1 MPDLDLERIAR
12 HRTELGDVANVL
24 TALGAELAAAEAE
37 LTDVRATGRAPRARE
52 LAERRVADLRD
63 RRAALHERR
72 SELSGLV
79 GVAAAGLLDAIDPET
94 AVESLDGKFPV
105 ALLPVRIET
114 RFADANTTLHIRIL
128 PDQVH
133 LDAHEPAFTDD
144 DRVGA
149 EWYWNERWPALDDAA
164 RAERAWT
171 TLATRFGPGRARY
184 LLDTLRPGNLDRAP
198 DEPPAFPATA
208 TRASSWTR
216 AVEATALP
224 ERWVAIG
231 FQDTLEVFRI
241 WSDRVPDRLAAGP
254 SPDELE
260 APAPPDGDPRVP
272 RVQDAFRWAIDPDA
286 ARAAGML
293 LTVRDSDM
301 AFGRPLSNGLT
312 RLLVLGVDWTL
323 TPEQGAD
330 ALEALLAGHAASGDL
345 AFVTPG
351 TATNNTGSNRSGFS
365 TAPSEQVAAWAPPV
379 AGVDPDTAQ
388 DANAGRLAAAL
399 GVDAAPLAVAPGAGG
414 RHHAVASALVDALWE
429 ATGGYY
435 ASELLDPHGSD
446 ATINGMRVHAAAV
459 LHASGPLPAIRLGP
473 QPYGV
478 LPVASRR
485 LAPHLD
491 SAVDL
496 NLHRFS
502 GMLRSMWDEQLNRVP
517 RLGRVGET
525 QGVDDVLL
533 ELLQRTPVPWE
544 LRWREMVPPPQW
556 TSSDWLG
563 TLRARQVPW
572 LYDVT
577 DRLDIPPDKPAR
589 IQYLTASPDS
599 HPLGVPLV
607 AKGDAG
613 TSYVAEIAALA
624 RQGDEGRRE
633 LNLRQNSI
641 ALLEALLAFAA
652 VQELDKAAS
661 AELVDAFTAEERSAA
676 GFVRRG
682 VRTPD
687 LVRVE
692 EPDPQR
698 LPMQFTSAR
707 TLAAQ
712 TAPGSQLLVHD
723 QVATRLH
730 SADLDEHIRQP
741 ASPVNGLARF
751 LAALDVLEA
760 TPADDLEWAFR
771 GVLDLFSSRLDAW
784 FTSFATARLD
794 ELRADRPRGVHV
806 GCYGWVE
813 DLHPDRG
820 PAADSLGYIAAPS
833 LAHAVTAALLRSG
846 RQSHRAD
853 DAFDLDISSAHVR
866 EALKLLEGVAA
877 GQPLAALLGYRI
889 ERKLTDAGLAELIVG
904 LRIAA
909 PMRARPGDLDTPVES
924 VAARDVVDGLRLLD
938 ILPTQQWFELLA
950 QLQVS
955 GQRQTRLE
963 AVLRDVAGTYDAVSD
978 VLLAESVHQ
987 TAAGNLDRAAAA
999 ASALDRQERPVEPD
1013 VTRTP
1018 RDGAVVTN
1026 RVVVALRRSATARA
1040 SGWPARGVRG
1050 AAEPRLDHW
1059 LGGVLGDPKL
1069 LTCTGRLVRG
1079 DSVTDLEP
1087 VSAAELGL
1095 SPLALTLTAGRP
1107 AADQPTEL
1115 ESRLAAV
1122 FAAQVTDP
1130 TETDRIELDG
1140 ASLLTTV
1147 VAAASRLVSG
1157 CRPLQV
1163 SDLGPA
1169 GGATGGAGG
1178 PAGAVDDAELRRR
1191 ADAALAALRKA
1202 HATIESTPREPGPLR
1217 RALNAVSELVGVDAL
1232 AATAADVEALSRQAD
1247 DVAVLLA
1254 ERIAAADELRS
1265 SPLGAGET
1273 DVDRL
1278 VALVR
1283 TALGT
1288 HQPILPVFTL
1298 AAGAELAA
1306 STANRVVLLG
1316 GDETAAV
1323 TWLHRAGLVRAEL
1336 EPLCG
1341 LLTHAEA
1348 AGADAVADLTVA
1360 QLPHRPGARWC
1371 ELPFGAAGPPPAG
1384 TVGLVAHAPGGLNPT
1399 RPLAGLFVDAWAE
1412 VIPSGEH
1419 TAGVAFH
1426 YDAPGARPPQA
1437 ILLAVH
1443 PDLEPE
1449 RWNLQYLLETVQE
1462 TINLARVR
1470 TVTLRELD
1478 GMAGLIPALYLP
1490 NNYTRD
1496 VASVSFKGLVTA
1508 ARAAKLGIVHTGIRG
1523 KP

>member
-1 MPDLDLERIAR
+1 MADLDLAQIAQ
-12 HRTELGDVANVL
+12 HRTELG
-24 TALGAELAAAEAE
+24 ALATE
-37 LTDVRATGRAPRARE
+37 LTDLGAQLVARQVELSDLRATGQAAGA
-52 LAERRVADLRD
+52 LERSVADLER
-63 RRAALHERR
+63 RRADLHARR
-72 SELSGLV
+72 SELTGLV
-79 GVAAAGLLDAIDPET
+79 GAAATELLDTIELET
-94 AVESLDGKFPV
+94 AVEALDGKVPV

-114 RFADANTTLHIRIL
+114 RFADADTTLHIRIF

-144 DRVGA
+144 ERAGA

-171 TLATRFGPGRARY
+171 TLAGRFRPGRARY
-184 LLDTLRPGNLDRAP
+184 LLDTLRPANVNRAP
-198 DEPPAFPATA
+198 DDPPAFPETA
-208 TRASSWTR
+208 RRAGSWTR

-231 FQDTLEVFRI
+231 FQDTFEVFRV

-254 SPDELE
+254 SPDDLE
-260 APAPPDGDPRVP
+260 TPAPPDADARLPY
-272 RVQDAFRWAIDPDA
+272 VQDAFRWAVDPDA
-286 ARAAGML
+286 ARASGML

-301 AFGRPLSNGLT
+301 AFGRPLANGLT
-312 RLLVLGVDWTL
+312 RLVVLGVDWTL

-351 TATNNTGSNRSGFS
+351 TPTNNTGSNRSGFS
-365 TAPSEQVAAWAPPV
+365 TAPSEQVAAWAPPL
-379 AGVDPDTAQ
+379 AGTDPDTAP

-414 RHHAVASALVDALWE
+414 RHHVLASALVDALWE

-435 ASELLDPHGSD
+435 VTELLDPHGSD
-446 ATINGMRVHAAAV
+446 ATTDHIRAHAAAA
-459 LHASGPLPAIRLGP
+459 LFASGPLPAIRLGP

-478 LPVASRR
+478 LPVAPRR
-485 LAPHLD
+485 LSPHLD
-491 SAVDL
+491 SAPEL
-496 NLHRFS
+496 NVHRYS
-502 GMLRSMWDEQLNRVP
+502 GMLRFMWEEQLDRVP
-517 RLGRVGET
+517 RLGRVGEA

-533 ELLQRTPVPWE
+533 ELLQRTPVPSE

-556 TSSDWLG
+556 TASDWLA
-563 TLRARQVPW
+563 TLRARQAPW
-572 LYDVT
+572 LFDIT
-577 DRLDIPPDKPAR
+577 DRLDIPPDRPTR

-599 HPLGVPLV
+599 QPLGVPLV
-607 AKGDAG
+607 VKGEAG

-633 LNLRQNSI
+633 LNLRQDSI

-661 AELVDAFTAEERSAA
+661 AELVDGLTVADRTAA
-676 GFVRRG
+676 GFGRKG

-698 LPMQFTSAR
+698 LPMQFASAR
-707 TLAAQ
+707 ALAAQ
-712 TAPGSQLLVHD
+712 TAAGSQLAVHD
-723 QVATRLH
+723 QVATRLA
-730 SADLDEHIRQP
+730 SASLEDHIAEP

-751 LAALDVLEA
+751 LAALEVLAAAPTDE
-760 TPADDLEWAFR
+760 LEWALR
-771 GVLDLFSSRLDAW
+771 GVLDLFSSRIDAW
-784 FTSFATARLD
+784 FTSFATARLA
-794 ELRADRPRGVHV
+794 ELRADRPQGVHV

-813 DLHPDRG
+813 DLRPDVG

-833 LAHAVTAALLRSG
+833 LAHAVSAALLRSG
-846 RQSHRAD
+846 RESHRAE
-853 DAFDLDISSAHVR
+853 DAFDLDLSSARVR
-866 EALKLLEGVAA
+866 DALKLLEGVAA

-909 PMRARPGDLDTPVES
+909 PLRARAGDLDTPVES

-938 ILPTQQWFELLA
+938 MLPTQQWLLLLA
-950 QLQVS
+950 QLQVT
-955 GQRQTRLE
+955 GDRQTRLE

-978 VLLAESVHQ
+978 VLLAEAVHQ

-999 ASALDRQERPVEPD
+999 TGALDRQERPVEPD

-1018 RDGAVVTN
+1018 RDGVVVTN
-1026 RVVVALRRSATARA
+1026 RVVVALPGPETAPA

-1059 LGGVLGDPKL
+1059 LGGVLGDPTL

-1079 DSVTDLEP
+1079 ETVADLEP
-1087 VSAAELGL
+1087 VSAADLGL
-1095 SPLALTLTAGRP
+1095 SPLAFALTAGRP
-1107 AADQPTEL
+1107 AADRPTEL

-1122 FAAQVTDP
+1122 LAAQVTDP
-1130 TETDRIELDG
+1130 TDADRIEIDG
-1140 ASLLTTV
+1140 ASLLTD
-1147 VAAASRLVSG
+1147 VATWASRLVSG

-1163 SDLGPA
+1163 SDLSPAAGTSGASGPA
-1169 GGATGGAGG
+1169 GT
-1178 PAGAVDDAELRRR
+1178 VDDAELRER
-1191 ADAALAALRKA
+1191 ADAALAALREA
-1202 HATIESTPREPGPLR
+1202 HATIQSASRESGPLR
-1217 RALNAVSELVGVDAL
+1217 GALDAASELVGVDAL
-1232 AATAADVEALSRQAD
+1232 ATTAADVDALSQQAD
-1247 DVAVLLA
+1247 DVAALLA
-1254 ERIAAADELRS
+1254 ERVAAADALRT

-1273 DVDRL
+1273 EVDRL
-1278 VALVR
+1278 MSVVG
-1283 TALGT
+1283 TALGA

-1298 AAGAELAA
+1298 TAGTELAA
-1306 STANRVVLLG
+1306 SVADRAALLG
-1316 GDETAAV
+1316 GDETAPL
-1323 TWLHRAGLVRAEL
+1323 TWLHRAGLVRPEL
-1336 EPLCG
+1336 DPLCG

-1348 AGADAVADLTVA
+1348 AGADAVAALAVM

-1371 ELPFGAAGPPPAG
+1371 ELPFGAEGPPPAG
-1384 TVGLVAHAPGGLNPT
+1384 AVGVVAHAPAGFDPT
-1399 RPLAGLFVDAWAE
+1399 QALAGLFVDTWAE
-1412 VIPSGEH
+1412 VIPSAEH

-1437 ILLAVH
+1437 IVLAVH

-1462 TINLARVR
+1462 TITLARVR

-1496 VASVSFKGLVTA
+1496 VASLSFKGLVTA
-1508 ARAAKLGIVHTGIRG
+1508 AQAAELGVVHTGIRG

>member
-1 MPDLDLERIAR
+1 MPDHDLERIAR
-12 HRTELGDVANVL
+12 RRTELGDLATEL
-24 TALGAELAAAEAE
+24 TELGAELAVRRAE
-37 LTDVRATGRAPRARE
+37 LAELRATGRGARLLE
-52 LAERRVADLRD
+52 RAERRVAKLET

-79 GVAAAGLLDAIDPET
+79 GVAARGLLDEIDPET
-94 AVESLDGKFPV
+94 AMETLDGKVPI

-114 RFADANTTLHIRIL
+114 RFADANTTLHIRIF

-133 LDAHEPAFTDD
+133 LDAHEPAFTADE
-144 DRVGA
+144 RAGA
-149 EWYWNERWPALDDAA
+149 EWYWKERWPALDDAA

-171 TLATRFGPGRARY
+171 TLAGRFRPGRARY
-184 LLDTLRPGNLDRAP
+184 LLDTLRPTNLNRAP
-198 DEPPAFPATA
+198 NRPPAFPVTA

-254 SPDELE
+254 SPEELE
-260 APAPPDGDPRVP
+260 TPPPPDADPRVP
-272 RVQDAFRWAIDPDA
+272 HVQEAFRWALDPDA

-301 AFGRPLSNGLT
+301 AFGRPLANGLT
-312 RLLVLGVDWTL
+312 RLVVLGVDWTL

-351 TATNNTGSNRSGFS
+351 TPTNNTGSARSGFS
-365 TAPSEQVAAWAPPV
+365 TAPSEQVAAWAPPL
-379 AGVDPDTAQ
+379 AGADADTAP

-399 GVDAAPLAVAPGAGG
+399 GIGAAPLAVAPGAGG
-414 RHHAVASALVDALWE
+414 RHHALASALVDALWE

-446 ATINGMRVHAAAV
+446 ANTAGMRVHAAAA
-459 LHASGPLPAIRLGP
+459 LHASGPLPAIRVGP

-485 LAPHLD
+485 LSPHLD

-496 NLHRFS
+496 NLHRYT
-502 GMLRSMWDEQLNRVP
+502 GMLRSMWDEQVHRVP

-525 QGVDDVLL
+525 RAVDDVML

-544 LRWREMVPPPQW
+544 LRWREIVPPPQW
-556 TSSDWLG
+556 TATEWLA
-563 TLRARQVPW
+563 TSRARQVSW

-577 DRLDIPPDKPAR
+577 DRLDIPPDRPAR
-589 IQYLTASPDS
+589 FQYLTATVDS

-661 AELVDAFTAEERSAA
+661 AELVEGLTEEDRAAA
-676 GFVRRG
+676 GFARKG

-698 LPMQFTSAR
+698 LPMQFASAR

-712 TAPGSQLLVHD
+712 IAPGSQVAVHD
-723 QVATRLH
+723 QVATRLG
-730 SADLDEHIRQP
+730 SAELSEHIGQP

-751 LAALDVLEA
+751 LAALDVLA
-760 TPADDLEWAFR
+760 AAPAAELEWAFR
-771 GVLDLFSSRLDAW
+771 GVLDLFSSRIDAW

-794 ELRADRPRGVHV
+794 ELRAERPQGVHV

-813 DLHPDRG
+813 DLQPDSG
-820 PAADSLGYIAAPS
+820 PAADSLGYIPAPS

-846 RQSHRAD
+846 RQSHLAD
-853 DAFDLDISSAHVR
+853 GAFDLDMSSARVR

-877 GQPLAALLGYRI
+877 GQSLAAMLGYRI
-889 ERKLTDAGLAELIVG
+889 ERKMTDAGLAEFIVG
-904 LRIAA
+904 LRIAMPLQA
-909 PMRARPGDLDTPVES
+909 RASDLDAPVES
-924 VAARDVVDGLRLLD
+924 VAARDVVDGLRVLAMQG
-938 ILPTQQWFELLA
+938 TQQWYELLA
-950 QLQVS
+950 QLGMS
-955 GQRQTRLE
+955 GTDEHDLE
-963 AVLRDVAGTYDAVSD
+963 HILWDVAVVYDAVSD
-978 VLLAESVHQ
+978 VLFAEAVHQ

-999 ASALDRQERPVEPD
+999 AGALDRQERPVEPD

-1026 RVVVALRRSATARA
+1026 RVVVALRGSATARP

-1059 LGGVLGDPKL
+1059 LGAVLGDPKL
-1069 LTCTGRLVRG
+1069 LTCTGRLVR
-1079 DSVTDLEP
+1079 DDTITDLQP

-1095 SPLALTLTAGRP
+1095 SPLAFALTAGRP

-1122 FAAQVTDP
+1122 FAAQVTEP
-1130 TETDRIELDG
+1130 TDTDRIELDG

-1147 VAAASRLVSG
+1147 AAWASRLVSG

-1163 SDLGPA
+1163 SDLAPV

-1178 PAGAVDDAELRRR
+1178 PAGAVNVAELRQR
-1191 ADAALAALRKA
+1191 ADAAVAALRKA
-1202 HATIESTPREPGPLR
+1202 HTTVESAPREPVRLR
-1217 RALNAVSELVGVDAL
+1217 RALDAVSELVGVDAL
-1232 AATAADVEALSRQAD
+1232 AATAADAEALSDQAD
-1247 DVAVLLA
+1247 EVAALLA
-1254 ERIAAADELRS
+1254 ERIAAADALRS
-1265 SPLGAGET
+1265 SPLDAGET

-1278 VALVR
+1278 VALAR
-1283 TALGT
+1283 TALGA
-1288 HQPILPVFTL
+1288 HQPILPVFKL
-1298 AAGAELAA
+1298 ATGAELAA
-1306 STANRVVLLG
+1306 SASDRVALLG
-1316 GDETAAV
+1316 GDETAPV

-1348 AGADAVADLTVA
+1348 AGANTVADLTVA

-1371 ELPFGAAGPPPAG
+1371 ELPFGAEGPPPAG
-1384 TVGLVAHAPGGLNPT
+1384 TVGVVAHAPGGFDPT

-1412 VIPSGEH
+1412 VIPSAEH

-1449 RWNLQYLLETVQE
+1449 RWNLQYLLETLQE
-1462 TINLARVR
+1462 TISLARVR

-1478 GMAGLIPALYLP
+1478 GMAGVIPALYLP
-1490 NNYTRD
+1490 SNYTRD
-1496 VASVSFKGLVTA
+1496 VASVSFTGLVTA
-1508 ARAAKLGIVHTGIRG
+1508 AQAAGLGTVPTGIRG